1 MQEIFHALLISKR
14 FDLDPNHNCWF
25 CLGLCHFG
33 GSVSEGLI
41 WELRA
46 FFLANSCAK
55 PHSNP
60 DPLSPALVFCLALKN
75 VCRTHGGR

>member
-1 MQEIFHALLISKR
+1 M
-14 FDLDPNHNCWF
+14 
-25 CLGLCHFG
+25 
-33 GSVSEGLI
+33 SEGLI

-55 PHSNP
+55 PHSNL
-60 DPLSPALVFCLALKN
+60 DPLSPALIFCLALKN